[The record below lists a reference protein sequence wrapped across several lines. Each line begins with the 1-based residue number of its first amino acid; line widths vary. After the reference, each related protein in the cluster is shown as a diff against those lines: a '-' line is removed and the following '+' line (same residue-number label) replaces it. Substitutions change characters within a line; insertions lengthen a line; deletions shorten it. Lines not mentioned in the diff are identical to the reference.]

1 MQITVNASFQLQFS
15 IDASQVSDWTDSL
28 FMGLVASICCCR
40 LRKKNVCLLYA
51 ALSQDLVHFF
61 NDSYALQRHTSIS
74 RDLKRHTNAQAVV
87 TFSLRS
93 HHLQKVRSGAASGS
107 GETGWDRHPC
117 SGLFYHSG
125 CPSDVNS
132 VLDAC
137 AQAGDSRLVSLRVV
151 VLEFAVAHQNS
162 VDCNDRSLA
171 RVRSDPC
178 EKHLGGVFD
187 REKWQYRH
195 HYSFTCLKPDPL
207 RLKNKIPNHTMK
219 LPKSHFYLKSMTVWN
234 LRHICC
240 DFLSFLLVCIKRIT
254 QHHVHPVFCLFHSLG
269 GGKPW
274 LTGLDFLCC
283 HIKISFFCIILFW
296 ITEALLCSQ
305 YSVAFIFNPHYAA
318 VEIIR
323 VIHHQLFIYD
333 QSTAG
338 KFSGIFHIVLC
349 DALMP

>member
-1 MQITVNASFQLQFS
+1 MLSWQHGDSQRKGTLTDREKIFLSLTLDSRYMRITVNASFQLQFS

-51 ALSQDLVHFF
+51 AFSQDLVHFF
-61 NDSYALQRHTSIS
+61 NDPYALQRHTSIS

-125 CPSDVNS
+125 CPSDINS

-162 VDCNDRSLA
+162 VDCSDRSLA
-171 RVRSDPC
+171 RVRSEPC
-178 EKHLGGVFD
+178 EKQTLGRSFWQRKVTIQAPLQLHLSEAWPSQT
-187 REKWQYRH
+187 EK
-195 HYSFTCLKPDPL
+195 
-207 RLKNKIPNHTMK
+207 
-219 LPKSHFYLKSMTVWN
+219 
-234 LRHICC
+234 
-240 DFLSFLLVCIKRIT
+240 
-254 QHHVHPVFCLFHSLG
+254 
-269 GGKPW
+269 
-274 LTGLDFLCC
+274 
-283 HIKISFFCIILFW
+283 
-296 ITEALLCSQ
+296 
-305 YSVAFIFNPHYAA
+305 
-318 VEIIR
+318 
-323 VIHHQLFIYD
+323 
-333 QSTAG
+333 
-338 KFSGIFHIVLC
+338 
-349 DALMP
+349 